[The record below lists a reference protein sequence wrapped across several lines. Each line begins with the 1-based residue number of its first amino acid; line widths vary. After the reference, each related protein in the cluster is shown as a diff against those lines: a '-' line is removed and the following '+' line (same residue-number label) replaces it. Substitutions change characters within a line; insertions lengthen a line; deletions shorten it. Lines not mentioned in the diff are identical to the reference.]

1 MTYDLTWT
9 IQRVSQQTPSER
21 HGADMMRLL
30 IPSWERVNRYG
41 ASTAPGVR
49 AGTSAIVP
57 YAYGAVSVTERA
69 TRPEHPRENLSPFID
84 CVPFRRTINDTMN
97 RP

>member
-57 YAYGAVSVTERA
+57 YAY
-69 TRPEHPRENLSPFID
+69 RPLALNARRVLNIRPRI
-84 CVPFRRTINDTMN
+84 
-97 RP
+97 